1 MPAWDG
7 INGAPSAARE
17 SDDELRDTIRRM
29 RELWDSLDADQR
41 AAVLAWPDCVIDGDG
56 DAER

>member
-7 INGAPSAARE
+7 INDAPSAARE

-29 RELWDSLDADQR
+29 RELWDSLDADER
-41 AAVLAWPDCVIDGDG
+41 AAVLAWADWVIDDDG
-56 DAER
+56 GGAH